1 MSAKSININNPANIK
16 AGDRFR
22 VVAEWN
28 AFGKD
33 SKIYTAM
40 TVSGENSNKVFG
52 IGCGDRY
59 AAELRK
65 VRS

>member
-1 MSAKSININNPANIK
+1 MSAKSININNPANIQ

-22 VVAEWN
+22 VIAEYK

-33 SKIYTAM
+33 AAIHTAM
-40 TVSGENSNKVFG
+40 SVSGENSNKVFALG
-52 IGCGDRY
+52 LGERY